1 MADRCDDAASIRA
14 PGKADALHGYGY
26 QVWLRP
32 GPARRFTLIGVRGQM
47 IFVDPATR
55 LVMVHTAV
63 RPKFVG
69 PAPRETVALWTAVV
83 NQFGGN
89 GR

>member
-1 MADRCDDAASIRA
+1 
-14 PGKADALHGYGY
+14 
-26 QVWLRP
+26 
-32 GPARRFTLIGVRGQM
+32 LIGVRGQM